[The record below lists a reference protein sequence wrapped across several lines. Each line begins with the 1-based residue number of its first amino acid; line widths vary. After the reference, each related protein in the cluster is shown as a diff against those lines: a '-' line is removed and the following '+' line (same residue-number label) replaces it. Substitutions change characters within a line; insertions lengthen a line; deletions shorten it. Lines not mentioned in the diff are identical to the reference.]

1 MIIATADAVEG
12 RRIKRVIGLAKGN
25 SVRAKFFVTDII
37 AGLKNLIGGEISEYT
52 QLMAQSREQ
61 AIDRMIADAEKQGGN
76 AVVAMRFTTS
86 SIMASA
92 SEILAYGTAVEL
104 E

>member
-1 MIIATADAVEG
+1 MIIVSADAVEG
-12 RRIKRVIGLAKGN
+12 RRVKRVIGLVKGN
-25 SVRAKFFVTDII
+25 SVRARFFVQDIV
-37 AGLKNLIGGEISEYT
+37 AGIKNMIGGEISEYT

-61 AIDRMIADAEKQGGN
+61 AIDRMVEAAEKQGAN
-76 AVVAMRFTTS
+76 AIVGMRFTTA
-86 SIMASA
+86 SIMAAA